1 MFRPYSQTKNAV
13 RRAPFEVPVSLE
25 IQYRVWQGSSS
36 PELGSGRTILLTSSK
51 VVFETDQD
59 LRVDD
64 GLDASITWPVPLDK
78 DIGLQLVA
86 SLLVTHTNGH
96 QITAA
101 IRGYEFKTRK
111 QFGNVQSIR
120 VAKSSDAR
128 VRYAGGSGDASLGCG
143 H

>member
-13 RRAPFEVPVSLE
+13 RRVPFEVPVSLE

-36 PELGSGRTILLTSSK
+36 VELGSGRTVLLTSSK

-78 DIGLQLVA
+78 EIGLQLAA

-101 IRGYEFKTRK
+101 IRGYQFKTRK
-111 QFGNVQSIR
+111 QSGSVQPIR
-120 VAKSSDAR
+120 AARLPEAR
-128 VRYAGGSGDASLGCG
+128 VRYAGGRGDA
-143 H
+143 